1 MKSPK
6 TRLWPVAI
14 LMSMALGACGGSPSG
29 SGSASSEDEGVS
41 VTMLSAAEL
50 SGPKAWALFGA
61 EPRPSAGTAQSWGS
75 YAKGCAGGLVELP
88 ETGPTW
94 QAMRLSRNR
103 NWGHPQTVS
112 FIEDLSVQAARQPGW
127 SGLYVGDI
135 GQPRGGPMKS
145 GHASHQMGL
154 DVDIWMLPP
163 KRLNLSR
170 SEREGISS
178 ISVKSADQRHVS
190 GNWTPQHAAILEAAA
205 RDPRVDR
212 IFVTAPAKIAMCQNA
227 TPSDTAWLQK
237 IRPYWSHD
245 YHFHVRLKCPAGSP
259 GCVTQTPTVAQ
270 LSNGGN
276 GCDDSLTWWVTDALA
291 PPKPSAEPAKPAPRK
306 RGARDYVLAELPAQ
320 CRGVLS
326 AP

>member
-1 MKSPK
+1 
-6 TRLWPVAI
+6 
-14 LMSMALGACGGSPSG
+14 
-29 SGSASSEDEGVS
+29 
-41 VTMLSAAEL
+41 MLSAAEL

-61 EPRPSAGTAQSWGS
+61 ESRPSGGASRSYGS
-75 YAKGCAGGLVELP
+75 YAKGCASGLVELP

-112 FIEDLSVQAARQPGW
+112 FIEDLSAQAAKQPGW
-127 SGLYVGDI
+127 AGLYVGDI

-163 KRLNLSR
+163 KRLDLSAPQ
-170 SEREGISS
+170 RESISS
-178 ISVKSADQRHVS
+178 ISVKSSDQRHVS
-190 GNWTPQHAAILEAAA
+190 GNWSPQHAAVLEAAA

-227 TPSDTAWLQK
+227 KPSDTAWLQK

-245 YHFHVRLKCPAGSP
+245 YHFHVRLKCPADSP
-259 GCVTQTPTVAQ
+259 GCVTQRPTVAE
-270 LSNGGN
+270 LSKGGN
-276 GCDDSLTWWVTDALA
+276 GCDETLTWWVTDALA
-291 PPKPSAEPAKPAPRK
+291 PPKPSDKPVEPAPRK